1 MKELGW
7 FFTFLGSGGFIG
19 TMVAKDSQRY
29 KLDNLAGYLG
39 LSEGYKSMIDI
50 LFYLSIVIF
59 IFGLI
64 MLLVGYFGKNTDN
77 SSSSA
82 FNNYSDFSQKTNSN
96 DFPNP
101 SGKTINDL
109 YKKG

>member
-19 TMVAKDSQRY
+19 TMVAKDSQKY
-29 KLDNLAGYLG
+29 KLDNLAGY
-39 LSEGYKSMIDI
+39 
-50 LFYLSIVIF
+50 
-59 IFGLI
+59 
-64 MLLVGYFGKNTDN
+64 FGKNTDN
-77 SSSSA
+77 PSPSA
-82 FNNYSDFSQKTNSN
+82 SNNHSDFSRKINSN